1 MLQVMGELI
10 GISII
15 VSPIMILSVLLN
27 DRDRRESKLNSI
39 AMEQVNSRNLRGLVA
54 IETRCAILS
63 RWSVIRVDI
72 WGCSDKQIWEMVRQL
87 SLGLS
92 QVVQE
97 KTLLRFSTKTPWTM
111 MVEIMPVKRR
121 THQVSTDVA
130 PSRAYSQAAFSRS
143 RG

>member
-1 MLQVMGELI
+1 MLQVMSELI

-27 DRDRRESKLNSI
+27 HRDRRESKLNSI
-39 AMEQVNSRNLRGLVA
+39 AMEQANSRNLRGLVA

-63 RWSVIRVDI
+63 RWSVIKVDMRD
-72 WGCSDKQIWEMVRQL
+72 CSDKQIWEMVRQL

-92 QVVQE
+92 QIVQE
-97 KTLLRFSTKTPWTM
+97 KTLLRFSTKTPGTM
-111 MVEIMPVKRR
+111 MVRIMPVKRR
-121 THQVSTDVA
+121 AYQVSTDVV